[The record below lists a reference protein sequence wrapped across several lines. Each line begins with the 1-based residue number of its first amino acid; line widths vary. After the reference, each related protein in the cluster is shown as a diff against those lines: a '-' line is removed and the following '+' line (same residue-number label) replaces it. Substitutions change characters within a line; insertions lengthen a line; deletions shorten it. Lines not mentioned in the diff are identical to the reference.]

1 MVNIKR
7 LLDFFTYAIVL
18 LGTLPL
24 FPHLDLPVRL
34 LLPAALITAIFA
46 DRRGSTLLKTPAATL
61 LTLAF
66 FAYYGLTLSLANFIL
81 PLVNVLTL
89 LLAVLLLSA
98 RSGRNILQAFV
109 LSLFALASSTL
120 VSLSPFFLLF
130 MVLQV
135 LLITVG
141 LVLLAFF
148 VADPHL
154 SLSRQQIRRLLSF
167 ALILPVTSLLL
178 MALIFPILPRTQ
190 RPVWGFLNPAISAT
204 AGFSEQVKPGSVAEL
219 NAVKQVVFRAE
230 CERLPQ
236 EELYWRGIVLDTLQ
250 GNTWQRGDD
259 RTVRGS
265 RLEGGRPVQQTI
277 SLEPQSGGYLFALDR
292 PESLQGIR
300 HRSSPDLVHYTS
312 QAQRQRVRYEAVSRL
327 GATLQEVG
335 RSDLET
341 LLAVPPTLPAR
352 LKAVGERIRQQGR
365 TIEEKIALTE
375 EFFRQQQLSYATSDL
390 PDPQN
395 PLDDFLFGK
404 RRGYCEF
411 FASSFAVILR
421 QAEVTTRLVG
431 GYLGGDYNGLGGYYL
446 VTEDM
451 AHVWVE
457 ARLEDGRWTR
467 IDPSRLAINAATAV
481 RGSNPAHLGVLRQLA
496 DSASHFWAHSIL
508 NYDLL
513 RQIEILRSTGE
524 RLQKPTW
531 RPQEVPSGLLPLAAA
546 AVILILAYTVWHRR
560 KSREQRLVARFQRLA
575 AKQLGLGSIPPHI
588 GIHELARRLKDPL
601 AHEFAERYGQAIYQ
615 DRRLSRVEVR
625 ELNDLLRRMRGQKV

>member
-1 MVNIKR
+1 MVKIKR
-7 LLDFFTYAIVL
+7 LLDYFTYAIVL

-34 LLPAALITAIFA
+34 LLPAALVAGVIA
-46 DRRGSTLLKTPAATL
+46 DQRERTLLKTSAATL
-61 LTLAF
+61 VTLAF

-81 PLVNVLTL
+81 PLVNVLAL
-89 LLAVLLLSA
+89 LLAVRLVTP
-98 RSGRNILQAFV
+98 RTGRNTLQAFV

-120 VSLSPFFLLF
+120 ITLSPYFLLF
-130 MVLQV
+130 MVLQI

-141 LVLLAFF
+141 LVLLAYF

-154 SLSRQQIRRLLSF
+154 SLSREQIRRLLSF

-190 RPVWGFLNPAISAT
+190 RPVWGFLNPAIAAT

-219 NAVKQVVFRAE
+219 NATKQVVFRVE
-230 CERLPQ
+230 SERLPQ
-236 EELYWRGIVLDTLQ
+236 GELYWRGIVLDTLR
-250 GNTWQRGDD
+250 GNTWLRGDESGG
-259 RTVRGS
+259 RAS
-265 RLEGGRPVQQTI
+265 RLQGGQPIRQTI

-300 HRSSPDLVHYTS
+300 HSSSPDLVHRTS
-312 QAQRQRVRYEAVSRL
+312 QAERRRVRYEANSRL
-327 GATLQEVG
+327 GATLRENGSPQ
-335 RSDLET
+335 RT
-341 LLAVPPTLPAR
+341 LLTVPAALPAR
-352 LKAVGERIRQQGR
+352 VQAVADRIRQQGR
-365 TIEEKIALTE
+365 TVEEKIALTE
-375 EFFRQQQLSYATSDL
+375 DFFRQQQLSYATSDL

-395 PLDDFLFGK
+395 PIDDFLFGK

-421 QAEVTTRLVG
+421 QAEVPTRLVG
-431 GYLGGDYNGLGGYYL
+431 GYLGGDYNALGGYYL

-513 RQIEILRSTGE
+513 RQIEILRNTGE

-531 RPQEVPSGLLPLAAA
+531 RPQEVPRGLLPLALAVAA
-546 AVILILAYTVWHRR
+546 IILGYTVWHRR

-588 GIHELARRLKDPL
+588 GIHEIARRLKDPL
-601 AHEFAERYGQAIYQ
+601 AREFAERYGQAIYQ
-615 DRRLSRVEVR
+615 DRRLSRAEIR